1 MYLPQEIIKLKRNG
15 GQLSTA
21 AIQQFVNGLTDGSFS
36 EGQIA
41 ALAMS
46 IYLNGMATEETVA
59 LTRAMRDSGAV
70 LDWRGKLNG
79 PVVDKHSTGG
89 VGDKVSLMLAPMV
102 AACGA
107 YVPMIAGRGL
117 GHTGGTVD
125 KLETIPGY
133 SCTQPL
139 DKIQAE
145 VARLGCVIVGQSGE
159 LAPADRRLY
168 LIRDVTAT
176 VESIPLITASILSK
190 KLAAGLDVLTMDVK
204 IGSGAIMKNIDD
216 ASALATSIVN
226 TAKGAGVPTQA
237 LLTDMNECLGA
248 TAGNVLEVLETL
260 DYLTGKYREPR
271 LHQVTLELGASMLQL
286 AGLHPDKAS
295 AIAALEHSLSSGKA
309 AEIFAKMV
317 AALGGPADLMEKPEL
332 YLGKAPVVQD
342 IVLPAEL
349 AEKGQ
354 FLAASDTVAV
364 GMAVVRLG
372 GGRAHPAQVIDPVV
386 GFSDVKPLGCKVAAG
401 DVIARVHAASVEAA
415 AKASSE
421 YLAALTLSAEAVSL
435 SPIVHKIID

>member
-1 MYLPQEIIKLKRNG
+1 MYLPQEIIKIKRNG
-15 GQLSTA
+15 GQLPTA
-21 AIQQFVNGLTDGSFS
+21 AIEQFVQGITNDSFS
-36 EGQIA
+36 EGQTA
-41 ALAMS
+41 ALAMA
-46 IYLNGMATEETVA
+46 IYLNGMVTAETVA

-70 LDWRGKLNG
+70 LQWAGHLNG

-89 VGDKVSLMLAPMV
+89 VGDKVSLMLAPMI
-102 AACGA
+102 AACGG

-139 DKIQAE
+139 AKIQAE
-145 VARLGCVIVGQSGE
+145 VARLGCVIVGQSAE

-204 IGSGAIMKNIDD
+204 IGSGAIMKNVAD
-216 ASALATSIVN
+216 ATALATSIVE
-226 TAKGAGVPTQA
+226 TAKGAGVKTQA
-237 LLTDMNECLGA
+237 LLTDMNECLGS

-260 DYLTGKYREPR
+260 DYLTGRVREPR

-286 AGLHPDKAS
+286 AGLYPNKAA
-295 AIAALEHSLSSGKA
+295 AIAALELSLSSGQA
-309 AEIFAKMV
+309 AERFAQMV
-317 AALGGPADLMEKPEL
+317 SALGGPHDLIEQPHK
-332 YLGKAPVVQD
+332 YLAAAPVVED
-342 IVLPAEL
+342 VLAPVTGYL
-349 AEKGQ
+349 Q
-354 FLAASDTVAV
+354 ASDTTAV

-372 GGRAHPAQVIDPVV
+372 GGRAHPAQVIDPAV
-386 GFSDVKPLGCKVAAG
+386 GFSDIVPLGTQVQAG
-401 DVIARVHAASVEAA
+401 QCIAKVHAASIEAA
-415 AKASSE
+415 AKAKAE
-421 YLAALTLSAEAVSL
+421 YLAALSWSDSPIILQ
-435 SPIVHKIID
+435 PIVHKVID

>member
-15 GQLSTA
+15 GQLPQA
-21 AIQQFVNGLTDGSFS
+21 AIEQFVKGITDNSFS
-36 EGQIA
+36 EGQTA
-41 ALAMS
+41 ALAMA
-46 IYLNGMATEETVA
+46 IYLNGMVTEETVA

-70 LDWRGKLNG
+70 LNWAGKLNG

-89 VGDKVSLMLAPMV
+89 VGDKVSLMLAPMI

-139 DKIQAE
+139 AKIQAE
-145 VARLGCVIVGQSGE
+145 VARLGCVIVGQSAE

-204 IGSGAIMKNIDD
+204 IGSGAIMKNVAD

-226 TAKGAGVPTQA
+226 TAKGAGVKTQA

-286 AGLHPDKAS
+286 AGLQPDKAS
-295 AIAALEHSLSSGKA
+295 AIKALEHSLTSGKA
-309 AEIFAKMV
+309 AEIFAQMV
-317 AALGGPADLMEKPEL
+317 AAMGGPVDLMEKPQQ
-332 YLGKAPVVQD
+332 YLAAAPVVQD
-342 IVLPAEL
+342 IL
-349 AEKGQ
+349 APQDG
-354 FLAASDTVAV
+354 FLTSSDTVAV

-372 GGRAHPAQVIDPVV
+372 GGRAHPSQQIDPAV
-386 GFSDVKPLGCKVAAG
+386 GFSDVLALGKKVAKG
-401 DVIARVHAASVEAA
+401 DLLARVHAASKEAA
-415 AKASSE
+415 DKACSE
-421 YLAALTLSAEAVSL
+421 YLAALTFSDSAAL
-435 SPIVHKIID
+435 LHPIVHKVID

>member
-1 MYLPQEIIKLKRNG
+1 MYLPQEIIKLKRNHAV
-15 GQLSTA
+15 LPDA
-21 AIQQFVNGLTDGSFS
+21 AIAQFVNGLTDNSFS

-41 ALAMS
+41 ALAMA
-46 IYLNGMATEETVA
+46 IYLNGMETQETVA

-70 LDWRGKLNG
+70 LNWKDRLDG

-139 DKIQAE
+139 DKIQRD
-145 VARLGCVIVGQSGE
+145 VATLGCVIVGQSAQ

-216 ASALATSIVN
+216 ASALAQSIVN

-237 LLTDMNECLGA
+237 LLTDMNECLG
-248 TAGNVLEVLETL
+248 TSAGNVLEVLETL

-286 AGLHPDKAS
+286 AGLYQDKAS

-317 AALGGPADLMEKPEL
+317 AAQGGPIDLIEKPAQ
-332 YLGKAPVVQD
+332 YLAAAPVVQD
-342 IVLPAEL
+342 IIASSD
-349 AEKGQ
+349 G
-354 FLAASDTVAV
+354 FLASSDTTAV

-372 GGRAHPAQVIDPVV
+372 GGRAHPAQDIDPAV
-386 GFSDVKPLGCKVAAG
+386 GFSDVVPLGTAVRRG
-401 DVIARVHAASVEAA
+401 DRLARVHASSLEAA

-421 YLAALTLSAEAVSL
+421 YLAALQFSSTAPNL
-435 SPIVHKIID
+435 SPIVHRVID

>member
-15 GQLSTA
+15 GQLPEA
-21 AIQQFVNGLTDGSFS
+21 AIQQFVRGITDHSFS
-36 EGQIA
+36 EGQTA
-41 ALAMS
+41 ALAMA
-46 IYLNGMATEETVA
+46 IYLNGMQTEETVA
-59 LTRAMRDSGAV
+59 LTRAMRDSGSV
-70 LDWRGKLNG
+70 LNWAGKLNG

-89 VGDKVSLMLAPMV
+89 VGDKVSLMLAPMI
-102 AACGA
+102 AACGG

-139 DKIQAE
+139 ATIQAE
-145 VARLGCVIVGQSGE
+145 VARLGCVIVGQSAE

-204 IGSGAIMKNIDD
+204 IGSGAIMKNVAD
-216 ASALATSIVN
+216 ATALATSIVN
-226 TAKGAGVPTQA
+226 TAKGAGVKTQA

-286 AGLHPDKAS
+286 AGLAKDKAS
-295 AIAALEHSLSSGKA
+295 AVAALELSLTSGKA
-309 AEIFAKMV
+309 AEIFAQMV
-317 AALGGPADLMEKPEL
+317 SAMGGPVDLLEKPQQ
-332 YLGKAPVVQD
+332 YLAAAPVVQD
-342 IVLPAEL
+342 IL
-349 AEKGQ
+349 APQAGY
-354 FLAASDTVAV
+354 LAASDTTAV

-372 GGRAHPAQVIDPVV
+372 GGRAHPQQVIDPAV
-386 GFSDVKPLGCKVAAG
+386 GFSDVLALGSKVQAG
-401 DVIARVHAASVEAA
+401 DRIARVHAASAEAA
-415 AKASSE
+415 AKATAE
-421 YLAALTLSAEAVSL
+421 YLAALSWSDQAVSL
-435 SPIVHKIID
+435 APIVHKVID

>member
-15 GQLSTA
+15 GQLPEA
-21 AIQQFVNGLTDGSFS
+21 AIQQFVTGLTDNSFS
-36 EGQIA
+36 EGQTA
-41 ALAMS
+41 ALAMA

-70 LDWRGKLNG
+70 LNWQGKLDG

-89 VGDKVSLMLAPMV
+89 VGDKVSLMLAPMI

-139 DKIQAE
+139 DVIQRE
-145 VARLGCVIVGQSGE
+145 VARLGCVIVGQSAE

-216 ASALATSIVN
+216 ASALAQSIVN

-237 LLTDMNECLGA
+237 LLTDMNECLGSS
-248 TAGNVLEVLETL
+248 AGNVLEVLETL

-286 AGLHPDKAS
+286 AGLFADKAS
-295 AIAALEHSLSSGKA
+295 AVAALEHSLTSGKA

-317 AALGGPADLMEKPEL
+317 AAMGGPADLLEKPEL
-332 YLGKAPVVQD
+332 YLGKAPVIQD
-342 IVLPAEL
+342 IVAPQA
-349 AEKGQ
+349 GY
-354 FLAASDTVAV
+354 LAASDTTAV

-386 GFSDVKPLGCKVAAG
+386 GFSDVQALGSKVAAG
-401 DVIARVHAASVEAA
+401 DVLARVHAASVEAA
-415 AKASSE
+415 AKASAE
-421 YLAALTLSAEAVSL
+421 YLAALSFSDSAVNL
-435 SPIVHKIID
+435 QPIVHKVID

>member
-15 GQLSTA
+15 GQLPEA
-21 AIQQFVNGLTDGSFS
+21 AIQQFVTGLTDNSFS
-36 EGQIA
+36 EGQTA
-41 ALAMS
+41 ALAMA
-46 IYLNGMATEETVA
+46 IYLNGMATQETVA

-70 LDWRGKLNG
+70 LNWQGKLNG

-89 VGDKVSLMLAPMV
+89 VGDKVSLMLAPMI

-139 DKIQAE
+139 DVIQRE
-145 VARLGCVIVGQSGE
+145 VARLGCVIVGQSAE

-216 ASALATSIVN
+216 ASALAQSIVN

-237 LLTDMNECLGA
+237 LLTDMNECLGSS
-248 TAGNVLEVLETL
+248 AGNVLEVLETL

-286 AGLHPDKAS
+286 AGLFADKAS
-295 AIAALEHSLSSGKA
+295 AVAALEHSLTSGKA

-317 AALGGPADLMEKPEL
+317 AAMGGPADLLEKPEL
-332 YLGKAPVVQD
+332 YLGKAPVIQD
-342 IVLPAEL
+342 IVAPQA
-349 AEKGQ
+349 GY
-354 FLAASDTVAV
+354 LAASDTTAV

-386 GFSDVKPLGCKVAAG
+386 GFSDVQALGSRVAAG
-401 DVIARVHAASVEAA
+401 DVLARVHAASVEAA
-415 AKASSE
+415 AKASAE
-421 YLAALTLSAEAVSL
+421 YLAALSFSDSAINL
-435 SPIVHKIID
+435 QPIVHKVID

>member
-59 LTRAMRDSGAV
+59 LTRAMRDSGSV
-70 LDWRGKLNG
+70 LNWRGKLNG

-139 DKIQAE
+139 EKIQAE

-271 LHQVTLELGASMLQL
+271 LHQVT
-286 AGLHPDKAS
+286 
-295 AIAALEHSLSSGKA
+295 
-309 AEIFAKMV
+309 
-317 AALGGPADLMEKPEL
+317 
-332 YLGKAPVVQD
+332 
-342 IVLPAEL
+342 
-349 AEKGQ
+349 
-354 FLAASDTVAV
+354 
-364 GMAVVRLG
+364 
-372 GGRAHPAQVIDPVV
+372 
-386 GFSDVKPLGCKVAAG
+386 
-401 DVIARVHAASVEAA
+401 
-415 AKASSE
+415 
-421 YLAALTLSAEAVSL
+421 
-435 SPIVHKIID
+435 